1 MSITVHPDIA
11 PLRDRLRELR
21 LELRAAVDDWHRL
34 STEVRPRLH
43 ALYHSHFGELERE
56 LQQSALAASE
66 MFRRVEL
73 LSIKHERGEK
83 LTREIIELIN
93 EVVDKEYARFTMR
106 VREAFD
112 MNQRQRDDA
121 ERARR
126 GTTSDHELVAM
137 YRTLVKQLH
146 PDVAETGESDAGNEA
161 VWHQVQNAY
170 ANRNVGQLRSLL
182 TVLGVNEALTR
193 EADDWSIDR
202 WREEVDTL
210 ERRLGLEQRKL
221 RRLRAEEP
229 FTMEREL
236 EDEAWRA
243 RHRDELVRAI
253 ARKQDE
259 LRDSEKRYAD
269 LTGGLLP
276 SGENPNKTKQERT
289 FEEDFMTNTYFG
301 QR

>member
-21 LELRAAVDDWHRL
+21 IELRSAVDDWHRL

-56 LQQSALAASE
+56 LQRSALAAAE

-83 LTREIIELIN
+83 LTREIVDLIN
-93 EVVDKEYARFTMR
+93 DVVDREYARFTMR
-106 VREAFD
+106 VKEAFD
-112 MNQRQRDDA
+112 MDQRQRDDA
-121 ERARR
+121 ERARQ
-126 GTTSDHELVAM
+126 GAPSDHELVSM

-146 PDVAETGESDAGNEA
+146 PDVAETNQADAGNEV
-161 VWHQVQNAY
+161 VWHQVQSAY
-170 ANRNVGQLRSLL
+170 ANRNAGQLRSLL
-182 TVLGVNEALTR
+182 TVLGVNDALSR
-193 EADDWSIDR
+193 EADEWGIER
-202 WREEVDTL
+202 WREEVEAL

-229 FTMEREL
+229 FTMERDL

-276 SGENPNKTKQERT
+276 SGENPTKTKQERT

>member
-21 LELRAAVDDWHRL
+21 IQLRAAVDDWHRL

-43 ALYHSHFGELERE
+43 ALYHAHFGELERE
-56 LQQSALAASE
+56 LQRSALAAAE

-83 LTREIIELIN
+83 LTREIVDLIN
-93 EVVDKEYARFTMR
+93 EVVDKEYARFAMR
-106 VREAFD
+106 VREACD
-112 MNQRQRDDA
+112 MDQRQRDDA
-121 ERARR
+121 ARARQ
-126 GTTSDHELVAM
+126 GAASDHELVIM

-146 PDVAETGESDAGNEA
+146 PDVTGTADADA
-161 VWHQVQNAY
+161 ATDAFWHQVQNAY
-170 ANRNVGQLRSLL
+170 ANRNAGQLKSLL
-182 TVLGVNEALTR
+182 AVLGVNEALTR
-193 EADDWSIDR
+193 ESDDWSIDR
-202 WREEVDTL
+202 WRAEVDAI

-221 RRLRAEEP
+221 RRLRTEEP
-229 FTMEREL
+229 FTMERDL
-236 EDEAWRA
+236 EDELWIE
-243 RHRDELVRAI
+243 RHRRELQLAI
-253 ARKQDE
+253 ARKNDE
-259 LRDSEKRYAD
+259 LRDSEKRYSD

-276 SGENPNKTKQERT
+276 AGENPTKTNQERT

>member
-1 MSITVHPDIA
+1 
-11 PLRDRLRELR
+11 
-21 LELRAAVDDWHRL
+21 
-34 STEVRPRLH
+34 
-43 ALYHSHFGELERE
+43 
-56 LQQSALAASE
+56 
-66 MFRRVEL
+66 
-73 LSIKHERGEK
+73 
-83 LTREIIELIN
+83 
-93 EVVDKEYARFTMR
+93 VVDKEYARFTMR
-106 VREAFD
+106 IREAFEMD
-112 MNQRQRDDA
+112 QRQRDDA
-121 ERARR
+121 ERVRQ
-126 GTTSDHELVAM
+126 GTASDHELVTM

-170 ANRNVGQLRSLL
+170 ANRNAGQLRSLL
-182 TVLGVNEALTR
+182 TVLGVNEALSR
-193 EADDWSIDR
+193 EADDWGIDR

-229 FTMEREL
+229 FTMERDL
-236 EDEAWRA
+236 EDEAWRV
-243 RHRDELVRAI
+243 RHRDELVRAV

-259 LRDSEKRYAD
+259 LRESEKRYAD

-276 SGENPNKTKQERT
+276 SGENPTKTKQERT